1 MISRAKTLINDVTFT
16 EILHE
21 AEELWIRQGSDTA
34 SEAGSS
40 STGGSDISETVSQR
54 SHRSA
59 LASAIANAK
68 LNQAVPVAG
77 LHGHHVGPT
86 IITVNGVSAS
96 INGTHNL
103 DSMLYS
109 MDEPRT
115 NPNEHPQNIFDEAI
129 DLEPIDFEH
138 FVDEPDLDS
147 NQANSERVFKVSF
160 GSSPPGRGR

>member
-1 MISRAKTLINDVTFT
+1 MFILWNEGVRLSLFIFA

-40 STGGSDISETVSQR
+40 STSDISEAASHR
-54 SHRSA
+54 SHRSHKSA
-59 LASAIANAK
+59 ESAIAAALARSN
-68 LNQAVPVAG
+68 N
-77 LHGHHVGPT
+77 HVGPT
-86 IITVNGVSAS
+86 IITVNGVSAA
-96 INGTHNL
+96 INGSHNL

-109 MDEPRT
+109 MEEPRT
-115 NPNEHPQNIFDEAI
+115 NPNEPQDAAGVLFDEAI

-147 NQANSERVFKVSF
+147 NSERVFKVSF
-160 GSSPPGRGR
+160 GTSPPGRGR